1 MIFCL
6 VVVKI
11 RCNIEAPDVA
21 LLALKKMSTKNGPVL
36 DIIPLRF
43 MLQIFHTNDNR
54 FKVIILTSR
63 QETYYILGNTICS
76 FINGR
81 VV

>member
-43 MLQIFHTNDNR
+43 MLQIFHTNDNL
-54 FKVIILTSR
+54 FKVIILTFSTR
-63 QETYYILGNTICS
+63 NILHFGPYHLLDKN
-76 FINGR
+76 
-81 VV
+81 